1 MLLLGIEPRS
11 TGPQPAILS
20 AELQEPIKTFI
31 YSYLKVFCMAEKVC
45 SSCKSKITNIEG
57 ATSFKCPNCGA
68 EEMVRCS
75 ACRKI
80 AAKYKCSK
88 CGFEGPN

>member
-1 MLLLGIEPRS
+1 
-11 TGPQPAILS
+11 
-20 AELQEPIKTFI
+20 
-31 YSYLKVFCMAEKVC
+31 MAEKVC